1 MAGKRRGVGYCT
13 NSECSVYGKLY
24 LLLDLPSVFDCP
36 TCLRPAR
43 IEREKG
49 MYRRGASVFD
59 EVRVEFDFDPIL
71 GIYRQTARVR
81 DGRLLGCRDVY
92 TLQSPFAANRAA
104 AVRIGRVVLESLNR
118 RLGASLSRRLA
129 SRDQLVEQGWAVIV

>member
-13 NSECSVYGKLY
+13 NDECAVYGELY
-24 LLLDLPSVFDCP
+24 LLFDLPSVFECP

-43 IEREKG
+43 LEREKG
-49 MYRRGASVFD
+49 VRRRGASVFD
-59 EVRVEFDFDPIL
+59 EVRVEFDFDPLL

-92 TLQSPFAANRAA
+92 TLQSPIVKDRDE
-104 AVRIGRVVLESLNR
+104 AVKIGRIVLENVNSRIGATFGLRQ
-118 RLGASLSRRLA
+118 ASRRE
-129 SRDQLVEQGWAVIV
+129 LVAQGWTVVV